1 MNASS
6 ILEGYADR
14 EALAAGFNVTPRTIN
29 RWMNQPDGLPY
40 VQLGG
45 RILFNLESVR
55 TWLAARERHPNQRRG
70 GRHGRAA

>member
-1 MNASS
+1 MNVPN

-14 EALAAGFNVTPRTIN
+14 DAIAAGFNVTPRTIN

-45 RILFNLESVR
+45 RTLFNLESVKV
-55 TWLAARERHPNQRRG
+55 WLASRERHPNKRRE
-70 GRHGRAA
+70 GRHARAA